1 MKEGNEVVFAFICT
15 YSFDDDVAVYLC
27 KTEAEAVDMLRQ
39 TYKDE
44 VQSDTE
50 NGHEFEASISD
61 DGWKA
66 EIINYRSSG
75 DVDHTWYRIGH
86 VYK

>member
-1 MKEGNEVVFAFICT
+1 MFAFICT

-27 KTEAEAVDMLRQ
+27 STEAEAVDMLRQ

-44 VQSDTE
+44 VQNDTE
-50 NGHEFEASISD
+50 SGYEFEASISD

-75 DVDHTWYRIGH
+75 DVDYTWYRIGH